1 MAERL
6 YLRLD
11 EDGAHGP
18 ESDAPAG
25 TLRTLTVPPGL
36 RATVANILVHQER
49 LADGHEVVE
58 RVLPDGAVR
67 LVFNFAGAPSADDGE
82 SPAAG
87 VIGASATP
95 ALVRLRG
102 TMHGLTVTLRP
113 GAATVLGLPAG
124 EIAGAVAPLDTY
136 WGGAAAE
143 LHERLHTATDDTQRV
158 ASLEDALQPRQR
170 PADATAAAA
179 AASALRQIG
188 ATGGRRTV
196 PEIAAALGI
205 GERRLQQ
212 LFQAHIGLTPRAAS
226 RLARLHA
233 LLRTL
238 RAQPAPAWAELAIDA
253 GYFDQSHLANE
264 FRALCGLTPRE
275 FLGRAASG
283 SSKTVH

>member
-1 MAERL
+1 MGERL

-11 EDGAHGP
+11 EDGTHGP
-18 ESDAPAG
+18 ESDTPAG
-25 TLRTLTVPPGL
+25 TLRMLAVPPGL
-36 RATVANILVHQER
+36 RGTVANILVHHER
-49 LADGHEVVE
+49 LADGDEVVE

-67 LVFNFAGAPSADDGE
+67 LVFNFARAPSAGDRE
-82 SPAAG
+82 APAAG
-87 VIGASATP
+87 VIGASAAP

-113 GAATVLGLPAG
+113 GAATALGLPAG
-124 EIAGAVAPLDTY
+124 EISGTIAPLETY

-143 LHERLHTATDDTQRV
+143 LHERLQTATDDAQRV
-158 ASLEDALQPRQR
+158 ASLEAGLRPRQR
-170 PADATAAAA
+170 SADATAPAAV
-179 AASALRQIG
+179 ASALRQIG
-188 ATGGRRTV
+188 ATGGRRSV

-212 LFQAHIGLTPRAAS
+212 LFHTHVGLTPRATS

-253 GYFDQSHLANE
+253 GYCDQPHLANE

-283 SSKTVH
+283 SSKTAH